1 MEDIRDEEV
10 AAKVKAANIELLSNA
25 FERARAYTNLVIL
38 GGYAGAFTIW
48 NFSRPILTNH
58 GLVGV
63 ALLLTVS
70 LTTFVF
76 FEVFQ
81 MYFLTRIFLK
91 HRAILIASVPGKEF
105 LRRHERYRAESNA
118 ATVRVL
124 LVIWSI
130 ALSVC
135 VLTALLALGI
145 LLEAFFAALFG
156 WPVWP

>member
-1 MEDIRDEEV
+1 MEDPRDEDV
-10 AAKVKAANIELLSNA
+10 ATKVKTANIELLSNA
-25 FERARAYTNLVIL
+25 YERARAYTNLVIL

-48 NFSRPILTNH
+48 NFSRPILTDH
-58 GLVGV
+58 GLVAV

-70 LTTFVF
+70 LATFVL

-91 HRAILIASVPGKEF
+91 HRAVLFSSVPGKEF
-105 LRRHERYRAESNA
+105 LRRHEEYRAESNA
-118 ATVRVL
+118 ETVRVL
-124 LVIWSI
+124 LIMWSI

-135 VLTALLALGI
+135 VLTALLALSI
-145 LLEAFFAALFG
+145 LLDTFFATLFG